1 MNRMREKAKAAG
13 LEGVHWN
20 LVAWGNPILPGE
32 EVPANIPELIR
43 KLGFDSST
51 SYVWIHHV
59 PLPNVQTDYNY
70 VRDKYFEHWDQANEE
85 YGAPYIL
92 NVTMGW
98 NSTPRCD
105 SSSEWK
111 STGYP
116 FMNTLDNN
124 TPENFKKTMQIKK
137 EKMLSNSNSLKI
149 IKIERA
155 NV

>member
-85 YGAPYIL
+85 C
-92 NVTMGW
+92 
-98 NSTPRCD
+98 R
-105 SSSEWK
+105 SEERSVGTEWVGRGK
-111 STGYP
+111 SRWTRD
-116 FMNTLDNN
+116 L
-124 TPENFKKTMQIKK
+124 KKRKNM
-137 EKMLSNSNSLKI
+137 
-149 IKIERA
+149 
-155 NV
+155 

>member
-70 VRDKYFEHWDQANEE
+70 VRDEYFEHWDQANEE
-85 YGAPYIL
+85 YGAPYIRSEERR
-92 NVTMGW
+92 VGKECV
-98 NSTPRCD
+98 STCRSRGSP
-105 SSSEWK
+105 
-111 STGYP
+111 
-116 FMNTLDNN
+116 
-124 TPENFKKTMQIKK
+124 
-137 EKMLSNSNSLKI
+137 
-149 IKIERA
+149 
-155 NV
+155 